1 MSDKIKVLIVD
12 DHPFFREG
20 VKLFLSTDSELELV
34 AGVSSGS
41 QALEIIATAK
51 VDVIVMD
58 LQMPGMDGIS
68 STEALLE
75 RDPTLRILMLTSFGG
90 GDKIQ
95 QALAAGAAGYCL
107 KDAPPAE
114 LAIAI
119 KAVAEGGT
127 YLGRGITPQAFTSS
141 PVKPIST
148 DHAGTQ
154 FTGIETLTER
164 ELDVLRLLA
173 QGLGNKEIAERLFVG
188 DKTVKTHVANILQKL
203 EVKTRTQAALL
214 ASRHGIF

>member
-1 MSDKIKVLIVD
+1 MNDKIKVLIVD

-20 VKLFLSTDSELELV
+20 VKLYLNTDSELDLV
-34 AGVSSGS
+34 AGVSSGK
-41 QALEIIATAK
+41 QALEIITTTK

-75 RDPTLRILMLTSFGG
+75 RDPSLRILMLTSFGG
-90 GDKIQ
+90 GEKIQ

-127 YLGRGITPQAFTSS
+127 YLGRGITSQTLTLPTTKAAPS
-141 PVKPIST
+141 
-148 DHAGTQ
+148 DHFCMESAG
-154 FTGIETLTER
+154 FDTLTER

-173 QGLGNKEIAERLFVG
+173 QGLGNKEIAEKLYVG

-203 EVKTRTQAALL
+203 DVKTRTQAALL